1 MLSGKEPVTCEPPPP
16 PRPTGTRE
24 ICFDGNN
31 AWASAAV
38 DWIQHRDAAKTHA
51 AASGL
56 IKSLVEEDVARA
68 FGHGIEA
75 KRSKSGAITI
85 RELA

>member
-1 MLSGKEPVTCEPPPP
+1 MPGLRQRS
-16 PRPTGTRE
+16 TGSS
-24 ICFDGNN
+24 N
-31 AWASAAV
+31 
-38 DWIQHRDAAKTHA
+38 RDAAKVHA
-51 AASGL
+51 SAVTS

-85 RELA
+85 RELAL